1 MYDVDGLVFAQ
12 EAKWDN
18 NPNPRT
24 PTPIHNYSMSANSYS
39 GFITRICEIPSL
51 DPVTSKV
58 QHLTVIFKEA
68 IIHIGTGAGWWE

>member
-1 MYDVDGLVFAQ
+1 MYDVVGLVFAQ

-24 PTPIHNYSMSANSYS
+24 PKPIHNYSMSANSYS
-39 GFITRICEIPSL
+39 GFITRIREMLGL

-68 IIHIGTGAGWWE
+68 IIHISTGASRWE